1 MKMKTKTPSMS
12 IIRGLLFTYDIEN
25 TDDLKR
31 EERIA
36 SVDVNDEKELAE
48 LFNDL
53 TKPEFL
59 MYTRLEQDWFIAS
72 IEHFLA
78 KNDSFNDVFKTMT
91 TYFSTEIVDQRKFMS
106 VLLRCLQHYK
116 LETDASGCSQTNK

>member
-1 MKMKTKTPSMS
+1 MKTKAPSMS

-36 SVDVNDEKELAE
+36 SVDANNEKELVE

-59 MYTRLEQDWFIAS
+59 IYTSAERDWFISS
-72 IEHFLA
+72 IEHFLDTG
-78 KNDSFNDVFKTMT
+78 DSFDNVFKTMT
-91 TYFSTEIVDQRKFMS
+91 TYFSTEIADQRQFMR
-106 VLLRCLQHYK
+106 VLLRCLYYYK
-116 LETDASGCSQTNK
+116 LETEAGERI

>member
-1 MKMKTKTPSMS
+1 MKTKTPSMS

-36 SVDVNDEKELAE
+36 SVDANDEKELAE

-78 KNDSFNDVFKTMT
+78 NNDSFNDVFKTMT
-91 TYFSTEIVDQRKFMS
+91 TYFSTEIVDQRKFMG
-106 VLLRCLQHYK
+106 VLLRCLQHYQ

>member
-1 MKMKTKTPSMS
+1 MKTKTPSMS

-72 IEHFLA
+72 TEHFLA

-91 TYFSTEIVDQRKFMS
+91 TYFSTEIVDQQKFMS
-106 VLLRCLQHYK
+106 VLLRCLQHYR

>member
-1 MKMKTKTPSMS
+1 MKTKAPSMS

-36 SVDVNDEKELAE
+36 SVDAE
-48 LFNDL
+48 QRKRALSNFLTDL

-59 MYTRLEQDWFIAS
+59 IYTSAERDWFISS
-72 IEHFLA
+72 IEHFLDTG
-78 KNDSFNDVFKTMT
+78 DSFDNVFKTMT
-91 TYFSTEIVDQRKFMS
+91 TYFSTEIADQRQFMR
-106 VLLRCLQHYK
+106 VLLRCLYHYK
-116 LETDASGCSQTNK
+116 LETEAGERT